1 MFLNYSC
8 SLPFKIVKEIKSFIH
23 LFFFFSLNSVFCVSS
38 ESTIKALWIR
48 MRKEEEPD
56 VLENFEDF
64 LCKVSKEIKRS
75 HGDFKTLEAAL
86 KRLVCSLNK
95 HPVSGM

>member
-1 MFLNYSC
+1 MLNFRLDVYKYPEIVIWFL
-8 SLPFKIVKEIKSFIH
+8 FH
-23 LFFFFSLNSVFCVSS
+23 VSS

-64 LCKVSKEIKRS
+64 LSKVAKEIKRS
-75 HGDFKTLEAAL
+75 QVDFKTLEAAL
-86 KRLVCSLNK
+86 KRLVCILNK
-95 HPVSGM
+95 LLCTQL